1 MKFGKAEGG
10 DRIEERLMG
19 KDTGKEKDERDRGCG
34 DVERKQGERGG
45 RW

>member
-10 DRIEERLMG
+10 DRIEERIVG
-19 KDTGKEKDERDRGCG
+19 KDTGKEKDGCG